1 MKRVRL
7 ISAIVLVSLIS
18 ALSVGGCKEGEV
30 VRRLSLADGWIFRAD
45 STALQADSTVLQA
58 DSLWHRADVP
68 GTVHTD
74 LLKNG
79 LIPDPFYG
87 CNEKDLQWIGETN
100 WRYRKSF
107 SVTDKTLASA
117 NINLVFEGL
126 DTYVH
131 IFLNGKEL
139 GTANNMFLKWEFNC
153 KELLKPG
160 ENVIE
165 LLFESALNRFISD
178 STAYGYPV
186 PGGRWV
192 FARKAAYHFGW
203 DWGPRFI
210 TAGITAPVYLE
221 SWDNIKPIDVQLYT
235 KSIDSSKAQITAAF
249 EITSAHTQ
257 NATVTIGQ
265 KGGSK
270 VYVTKDIT
278 LTPGE
283 RFYEIPFTIDNPK
296 LWWSSGLGEAHI
308 YDLCLSFKTASNE
321 IWRKEIPYGVR
332 TIEVVNREDSIGKPL
347 YIKLN
352 GVPVY
357 IKGANYIPQH
367 SFITEV
373 SNDDYREVINTAV
386 NSNMNMIR
394 VWGGGVYERDIFYE
408 LCSRSGILV
417 WQDFMFACA
426 MYPPHDLFAESVS
439 REARYQIKRLRNYP
453 ALAMWCGNNESNE
466 GWHNWQWQK
475 SHKIT
480 PADSATL
487 WDGYLRIFHDILPAA
502 VAELDPGRF
511 YLPSSPMFGWGRAK
525 SMTHSSS
532 HYWGVWWGLEP
543 LEKYL
548 EKVPRFMSEFGLQ
561 AMPALSTIREFQPQ
575 QADTLFSN
583 ELRSHQKH
591 PTGYQNIL
599 AYLAMDSLY
608 PKTLESLI
616 HNSQII
622 QAKGIGMAIEAQRRS
637 RPYCMGTLYWQL
649 NDCWPV
655 TSWSGTDV
663 NHNWKALQYTV
674 RNLYRDILV
683 SVMIERDS
691 CNIYLVSDRLTH
703 TKGIVTV
710 DLRNFS
716 GSGQNI
722 MEREVTIG
730 AGSSVKLLSLP
741 VSSFVNE
748 QDRASSAIEASFK
761 TLDGAHYSN
770 TKFLT
775 KYGSLA
781 LERPHLDTKIIKARD
796 GYKITL
802 TSTRFAPFVQ
812 LYLSE
817 SHALFSDNFF
827 HLWPGQPVNVTCKS
841 NLDYN
846 QFKKQIKILCLNLH
860 SNEI

>member
-1 MKRVRL
+1 MSRVRL

-18 ALSVGGCKEGEV
+18 ALSIGGCKEGEV
-30 VRRLSLADGWIFRAD
+30 VRRLSLTDGWMFRAD
-45 STALQADSTVLQA
+45 NLVSKADINPDKWYL
-58 DSLWHRADVP
+58 ADVP

-107 SVTDKTLASA
+107 SVADKTLASA
-117 NINLVFEGL
+117 NINIVFEGL
-126 DTYVH
+126 DTYARL
-131 IFLNGKEL
+131 FLNGKEL
-139 GTANNMFLKWEFNC
+139 GSTNNMFLKWEFNC

-160 ENVIE
+160 ENVVEI
-165 LLFESALNRFISD
+165 LFESALNMFLSD
-178 STAYGYPV
+178 SASYGYPV

-210 TAGITAPVYLE
+210 TAGITSPVYIE

-235 KSIDSSKAQITAAF
+235 KSIDSSKAQITATL
-249 EITSAHTQ
+249 EITSALTQ
-257 NATVTIGQ
+257 NATITIGE
-265 KGGSK
+265 KGSSK
-270 VYVTKDIT
+270 AYLRKDIT
-278 LTPGE
+278 LSPGE
-283 RFYEIPFTIDNPK
+283 RFYDIPFTIDNPK
-296 LWWSSGLGEAHI
+296 LWWSSGLGDAHI
-308 YDLCLSFKTASNE
+308 YELYFELKTASNE
-321 IWRKEIPYGVR
+321 SWREDIPYGIR

-347 YIKLN
+347 YVKLN

-357 IKGANYIPQH
+357 MKGANYIPQH

-373 SNDDYREVINTAV
+373 ADNHYREVINTAV
-386 NSNMNMIR
+386 KSNMNMIR
-394 VWGGGVYERDIFYE
+394 VWGGGVYEKEIFYE

-426 MYPPHDLFAESVS
+426 MYPPDDNFAQSVK
-439 REARYQIKRLRNYP
+439 REAQYQIKRLRNYP

-475 SHKIT
+475 SHKIA
-480 PADSATL
+480 PADSAKL
-487 WDGYLRIFHDILPAA
+487 WNGYLRIFHDILPGA
-502 VAELDPGRF
+502 VNELDPGRF
-511 YLPSSPMFGWGRAK
+511 YLPSSPMVGWGREA

-543 LEKYL
+543 VEKYL

-561 AMPALSTIREFQPQ
+561 AMPAISTIRDFQPV
-575 QADTLFSN
+575 QADTLFSD

-599 AYLAMDSLY
+599 AYLAMDSLH
-608 PKTLESLI
+608 PKTLESFI

-637 RPYCMGTLYWQL
+637 KPYCMGTLYWQL

-663 NHNWKALQYTV
+663 NNNWKALQYTV

-683 SVMIERDS
+683 SVIVERDS
-691 CNIYLVSDRLTH
+691 CTIYLVSDRLTD
-703 TKGIVTV
+703 TKGIATV
-710 DLRNFS
+710 DLRNFG
-716 GSGQNI
+716 GSRQNI
-722 MEREVTIG
+722 IDREFTIG
-730 AGSSVKLLSLP
+730 ANSSVKLLSLP
-741 VSSFVNE
+741 VSSFVHE
-748 QDRASSAIEASFK
+748 QERASSVIEANFRTSDG
-761 TLDGAHYSN
+761 TLFTN

-775 KYGSLA
+775 KFGLLA
-781 LERPHLDTKIIKARD
+781 LERADIDMKIIKARD

-802 TSTRFAPFVQ
+802 NTTQFAPFVQ

-817 SHALFSDNFF
+817 SHARFSDNFF
-827 HLWPGQPVNVTCKS
+827 HLWPGRPMELFCTS
-841 NLDYN
+841 DLDYKS
-846 QFKKQIKILCLNLH
+846 FTKQLKIYNLNLYN
-860 SNEI
+860 NEN